1 MKRTLT
7 STQPCFESLEPRLL
21 LDGSVWVYMEAD
33 DLIIRGDRGDNA
45 VCLTGLPDGGGYEIS
60 GLING
65 GDSTLIN
72 GRHAVN
78 IPGDIPG
85 RILINL
91 DSGDDIFNIGSRAGV
106 NTTVVDLLDIDLG
119 TGANQ
124 LNIGRIGHDGR
135 LSYGGE
141 VTITEATTLANGGRG
156 VGNVL
161 IAGAKMQSFEAH
173 MGYGRGERNVTIAGL
188 YYGHA
193 SSPPSDIE
201 DIESSFTDITI
212 TNPRGMLETLIED
225 TSAADVSITTSNG
238 DDRFAFRGVSCELLL
253 VQSFSGRD
261 NIQLER
267 TEFRTNSIDYLT
279 LVTDRGRDTIYIS
292 DTQSRFGTHIDMG
305 KSGWGSGQTL
315 QISAYGPCELTG
327 VQIYGQKMLIDF
339 NGIAGANETLINGML
354 YINTAGSS
362 AVDRIYLNKV
372 EVTGSTTIRLHGGD
386 DHVMITESYF
396 NGDAEF
402 ELDRGADIFL
412 IGQQLYTLLPGSR
425 TTFAGHVIIDA
436 GRGAD
441 QVGIT
446 KTDVSGLMFVQL
458 GATNIGSPQQAH
470 IAAVGGTFT
479 ARDLGIAG
487 RGTTNVIVGNG
498 SVTGPSVTIDRIL
511 SISTGMDRGHDSI
524 VLQSTWVL
532 GEVGISTGGGSDVL
546 WVRWCTFEGPWT
558 AHLGDGVDYLFI
570 EENHFEGDTELHGD
584 DGDDLMWI
592 MDNTFY
598 HGASFY
604 GGLGADW
611 INLAFLTANRFL
623 IPGQPVADI
632 EMRY

>member
-1 MKRTLT
+1 MKRSFT
-7 STQPCFESLEPRLL
+7 SSRPCFESLEPRML

-78 IPGDIPG
+78 ILGDIPG
-85 RILINL
+85 RILVNL
-91 DSGDDIFNIGSRAGV
+91 DSGDDIFNIGSRAPV
-106 NTTVVDLLDIDLG
+106 NTTVIDALDIDLG

-124 LNIGRIGHDGR
+124 LNIGRIGHDGG
-135 LSYGGE
+135 LEFAGE
-141 VTITEATTLANGGRG
+141 VTITEATTLANGVRG

-188 YYGHA
+188 YYGYA
-193 SSPPSDIE
+193 GGPSDIE
-201 DIESSFTDITI
+201 GLESSFTGITI

-225 TSAADVSITTSNG
+225 TSATEVNITTSNG
-238 DDRFAFRGVSCELLL
+238 DDRFAFRGVSCEGL
-253 VQSFSGRD
+253 VVRSFSGRD
-261 NIQLER
+261 NIQFER
-267 TEFRTNSIDYLT
+267 TESRTNSIDWLT
-279 LVTDRGRDTIYIS
+279 LLTDRGRDTIYIS
-292 DTQSRFGTHIDMG
+292 DTQARFGTHIDMG
-305 KSGWGSGQTL
+305 PAGWGGQTL
-315 QISAYGPCELTG
+315 QLSAYGPCEFTNM
-327 VQIYGQKMLIDF
+327 QIYGRRMSIDF
-339 NGIAGANETLINGML
+339 NGIAGANETTVNGML
-354 YINTAGSS
+354 YINTHGAS
-362 AVDRIYLNKV
+362 AVDRVNLRNV

-402 ELDRGADIFL
+402 ELDRGSDTFL
-412 IGQQLYTLLPGSR
+412 IGQRLYSLLPGGR

-446 KTDVSGLMFVQL
+446 KTDVSGLMLVQL

-487 RGTTNVIVGNG
+487 RGTTNVVVGNNTT
-498 SVTGPSVTIDRIL
+498 TGPSVTIDRIL
-511 SISTGMDRGHDSI
+511 SISTGMDSGHDSI

-532 GEVGISTGGGSDVL
+532 GEVGISSGGGSDTL
-546 WVRWCTFEGPWT
+546 WVHWCTFEGPWT
-558 AHLGDGVDYLFI
+558 AHLGDGVDYLI
-570 EENHFEGDTELHGD
+570 IDENHFVGDTELHGD

-592 MDNTFY
+592 MNNTFY
-598 HGASFY
+598 RRASFQ
-604 GGLGADW
+604 GGLGTDW
-611 INLAFLTANRFL
+611 INLTFLTANRFL
-623 IPGQPVADI
+623 ILGEPLADM